1 MQRYGQ
7 RAEGREEVRKS
18 GIRWNVADLNEKQLA
33 ALKQGGEIAVI
44 TPKKPRRSKFGA
56 IPTTVE
62 GKTFHSKKEAR
73 ICEVLKLRPEVKF
86 ILRQI
91 PFDIPGGFKHCVD
104 FMLYHHDGTVS
115 FAEAKGYDNR
125 LGNLK
130 RRQVEEIYGI
140 TIEVL

>member
-1 MQRYGQ
+1 MGN
-7 RAEGREEVRKS
+7 GL
-18 GIRWNVADLNEKQLA
+18 RWNIADLDEKQLSA
-33 ALKQGGEIAVI
+33 VQQGEKNAIQPPTLPRKSKYRAV
-44 TPKKPRRSKFGA
+44 
-56 IPTTVE
+56 
-62 GKTFHSKKEAR
+62 KTQVDGMTFDSKKEAR
-73 ICEVLKLRPEVKF
+73 IYAALNCRPDVKF

-91 PFDIPGGFKHCVD
+91 PFAIPGGFKHRVD

-130 RRQVEEIYGI
+130 RRQVEELYGI

>member
-1 MQRYGQ
+1 M
-7 RAEGREEVRKS
+7 RKS

-33 ALKQGGEIAVI
+33 LVNGATAPTAPRKSKYNAV
-44 TPKKPRRSKFGA
+44 K
-56 IPTTVE
+56 TTVD
-62 GKTFHSKKEAR
+62 GITFDSKKEAH
-73 ICEVLKLRPEVKF
+73 IYEVLKLRPEVKF

-91 PFDIPGGFKHCVD
+91 PFMIPGGFKHRVD

-115 FAEAKGYDNR
+115 FAEAKEYDNR